1 MKPNSIFGRPAL
13 SFVSLVFILSLLAGC
28 NLPTSSSVFVW
39 IDVPLDGLI
48 LPAVQ
53 AINID
58 GHAASP
64 GGISRIEIWID
75 GALQANIES
84 PPTEAGLASFH
95 LDWTPASNGEY
106 TIQALA
112 FGTDGTA
119 SQPDSARVAFGGL
132 VEDVQPRCAVE
143 ALVAPLLVSP
153 ADGTTLTP
161 DPLLAWSYPDASCHP
176 HSYKID
182 ISEDASFADLR
193 WGFGTLD
200 HLETSRSWPLAAGR
214 CYYWRVLAYSPDG
227 YGPASSAWSFCI
239 AEAEVTVTETPTPT
253 PTPTPP
259 PALEPI
265 IQFWAEP
272 AQIQAGACTMIK
284 WHVENVQSVTFGGVQ
299 QDFDGSYKDCLCKS
313 ERYSLTI
320 THLDGTQ
327 EKRTVD
333 ISVSGVCKT
342 PTPED
347 NNPPPVEPPPS
358 AGDTTPPPAPELV
371 VPGNGLTLT
380 CRGSQSMA
388 WLPVSDPSGIA
399 RYEVQIERHAGDGS
413 WQTVSGS
420 PFSVGDKTMSIPVE
434 CGWAYRWRVRAVDG
448 AGNLGSWSGWFQ
460 YTITLG

>member
-1 MKPNSIFGRPAL
+1 MRHNPSLRQRLL
-13 SFVSLVFILSLLAGC
+13 SVFTLIILSGLLAGC
-28 NLPTSSSVFVW
+28 APRTAGISVW

-48 LPAVQ
+48 LPGVQ

-75 GALQANIES
+75 GALLANIDN
-84 PPTEAGLASFH
+84 PPTDDGLASFH
-95 LDWTPASNGEY
+95 LDWTPASIGDY
-106 TIQALA
+106 TIQAVA
-112 FGTDGTA
+112 FSPDGSA

-132 VEDVQPRCAVE
+132 VEDVQPLCAVE

-153 ADGTTLTP
+153 ADGATLAP
-161 DPLLAWSYPDASCHP
+161 DPLLAWSYPDGSCHP

-227 YGPASSAWSFCI
+227 YGPASGAWRFCV
-239 AEAEVTVTETPTPT
+239 AEAEVTVTET

-272 AQIQAGACTMIK
+272 AQIQAGACTTIK
-284 WHVENVQSVTFGGVQ
+284 WHVENVQSITFGGVQ

-313 ERYSLTI
+313 ERYSLTV
-320 THLDGTQ
+320 TSLDGTQ

-333 ISVSGVCKT
+333 ISVSGVCET

-347 NNPPPVEPPPS
+347 NNPPP
-358 AGDTTPPPAPELV
+358 AADTTPPPTPELV
-371 VPGNGLTLT
+371 VPGNGLTLS

-388 WLPVSDPSGIA
+388 WLPVSDPSGIM

-420 PFSVGDKTMSIPVE
+420 PFSINDKTMSIPVE
-434 CGWAYRWRVRAVDG
+434 CGWTYRWRVHAVDG
-448 AGNLGSWSGWFQ
+448 AGNIGGWSGWFQ
-460 YTITLG
+460 YTVTLE

>member
-1 MKPNSIFGRPAL
+1 MNPNSIFGRPAL
-13 SFVSLVFILSLLAGC
+13 SFVSLVFSLSLLAGC
-28 NLPTSSSVFVW
+28 NLPTSSSVLVW
-39 IDVPLDGLI
+39 IDVPLDGLS
-48 LPAVQ
+48 LPDVQ

-64 GGISRIEIWID
+64 GGISRVEIWID
-75 GALQANIES
+75 GVLLANIEN
-84 PPTEAGLASFH
+84 PPVNGGLASFH
-95 LDWTPASNGEY
+95 LNWTPASIGNY

-112 FGTDGTA
+112 FSSNGSA
-119 SQPDSARVAFGGL
+119 SQPDSARVTFGGL
-132 VEDVQPRCAVE
+132 VEAGLPPCAVA

-153 ADGTTLTP
+153 ADGATLAP
-161 DPLLAWSYPDASCHP
+161 DPLLAWSYPDSSCHP

-200 HLETSRSWPLAAGR
+200 HLETSRSWPLTAGH
-214 CYYWRVLAYSPDG
+214 CYYWRVLANSPAG
-227 YGPASSAWSFCI
+227 FGPASSAWSFCI
-239 AEAEVTVTETPTPT
+239 AEAEVTLTETPTPT
-253 PTPTPP
+253 PT

-272 AQIQAGACTMIK
+272 DQIQAGACTTIK
-284 WHVENVQSVTFGGVQ
+284 WHVENVQSVTFGGLQ

-320 THLDGTQ
+320 THLDGAQ

-333 ISVSGVCKT
+333 ISVSGVCET

-347 NNPPPVEPPPS
+347 N
-358 AGDTTPPPAPELV
+358 TPPPTPELV
-371 VPGNGLTLT
+371 VPGNGLTLA

-388 WLPVSDPSGIA
+388 WLPVSDPSGIT
-399 RYEVQIERHAGDGS
+399 RYEIQIERHAGDGN

-448 AGNLGSWSGWFQ
+448 AGNLGSWSDWFQ
-460 YTITLG
+460 YIITLG